1 MLRNVSSWENDRSGH
16 RLVAADQDIL
26 LSRQRSIAGRR
37 KEFVER
43 STQEKS
49 KKFRAGHEPITSSI
63 KIFSLDTTRHT
74 PSRLNP
80 GASHDFRFSLFT
92 RLFSVTGATQYQQ
105 SFSRLQCLMATVLE
119 FRSYLFRSDLANAMI
134 FAAPANLADLPRTIF
149 QRHIGLGEKPER
161 SCKPK
166 QKFAHR

>member
-37 KEFVER
+37 KELLKEARKKSRKSSGQVMSQLRHR
-43 STQEKS
+43 S
-49 KKFRAGHEPITSSI
+49 KFSVS
-63 KIFSLDTTRHT
+63 TRHT

-105 SFSRLQCLMATVLE
+105 SFFRLQCLMATVLE